1 MPIKRKMSLTIDNEI
16 YCAIE
21 KAAISRNMA
30 KSRLAQEAFELW
42 LKKDIEAQMAKG
54 YEDMAREDA
63 EFANTALDAQ
73 REIL

>member
-1 MPIKRKMSLTIDNEI
+1 
-16 YCAIE
+16 
-21 KAAISRNMA
+21 A